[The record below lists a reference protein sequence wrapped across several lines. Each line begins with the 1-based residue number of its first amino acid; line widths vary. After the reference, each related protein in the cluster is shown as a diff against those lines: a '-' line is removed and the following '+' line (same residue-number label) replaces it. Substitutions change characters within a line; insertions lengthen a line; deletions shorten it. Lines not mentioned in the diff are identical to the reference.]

1 MGLTAFF
8 VTIVGGVFVFGIPS
22 YFLLLEAQKA
32 GFPLD
37 NTLAGVII
45 VAVSIGL
52 LMLWPV
58 SWLLRFLYYK
68 VRKKEMPP
76 VRPSLEVPKWMV
88 LVTKITVTL
97 ITLFSVFTLF
107 SVAFLRIATIG
118 YLPVLDGPSAVGSSS
133 ALGIIKLTHLSDDA
147 LPLRDIEVVS
157 SIDGR
162 WSVQAQSEELWLVSA
177 YILEFPQWIRPFTEK
192 VGLKSVAR
200 LGTLSSKAG
209 LNMSVQPVLA
219 LGEETVT
226 EYMLLTAGK
235 HLPFFSFSEIV
246 GKPVTFGKIG
256 QVISVNLSNG
266 AIMMSGGSAVNSSS
280 GAHKIGVSGSLSDD
294 SDDFSDSGDSSQSG
308 DSGDSSQSG
317 DSGDSSSADGTTQ
330 PDSDDDFELGDD

>member
-8 VTIVGGVFVFGIPS
+8 ITIVGGVFVFGIPS

-37 NTLAGVII
+37 NTLAGVVI

-52 LMLWPV
+52 LVLWPV
-58 SWLLRFLYYK
+58 SWLLSFFYYK

-76 VRPSLEVPKWMV
+76 VRPSLEIPNWLV
-88 LVTKITVTL
+88 LMTKISITF

-118 YLPVLDGPSAVGSSS
+118 YLPVLYGPSALETSS
-133 ALGIIKLTHLSDDA
+133 ALGVMKLTHLSEDA

-177 YILEFPQWIRPFTEK
+177 YILDFPQWIRPFTDNF
-192 VGLKSVAR
+192 GLKSVAR
-200 LGTLSSKAG
+200 LGTLSSMAG
-209 LNMSVQPVLA
+209 PNMSVQPVLA

-226 EYMLLTAGK
+226 EYMLLSAGK
-235 HLPFFSFSEIV
+235 YMPFFSFSEIV
-246 GKPVTFGKIG
+246 GKPVSFGKIG
-256 QVISVNLSNG
+256 QAISINLSNG
-266 AIMMSGGSAVNSSS
+266 TIMMSGGSAVSSSS
-280 GAHKIGVSGSLSDD
+280 GTRNTDSSGSLLSDSGDLEDTGNSDD
-294 SDDFSDSGDSSQSG
+294 TVNSADSVDSGDSSNA
-308 DSGDSSQSG
+308 
-317 DSGDSSSADGTTQ
+317 SSADGKTQ
-330 PDSDDDFELGDD
+330 PDSEDDFGLGDD